1 MAFKMKGFRA
11 YSPMKQADDDYLNK
25 YLNPDSS
32 GPTDKTSTTVIDL
45 DHPLSTHEGGRTN
58 PTPID
63 NTATVDNTTVVND
76 TEQNTSTTT
85 PKYKGLLEELNAA
98 RKANKKYRKEG
109 FFGKIQ
115 DKFQLGEKGIW
126 GDKYQEKKQQKK
138 DSYRLD
144 KSIRSEEEDRYINT
158 PIEEGGARPK
168 KLTQAEL
175 RELRKS
181 DSKDWVVV
189 GKIGTGI
196 HPARMTDRDGNP
208 IHRTTWRE
216 GYQQR
221 HYYVVPKE
229 AYWTSEKLQKMRNV
243 YTSGRT
249 GKQKSYIEKDFGS
262 EYILD
267 NPLD

>member
-1 MAFKMKGFRA
+1 MAFKMKGFKP
-11 YSPMKQADDDYLNK
+11 YTTSPMKQE
-25 YLNPDSS
+25 SS
-32 GPTDKTSTTVIDL
+32 GQIGGDDPFGINETT
-45 DHPLSTHEGGRTN
+45 
-58 PTPID
+58 D
-63 NTATVDNTTVVND
+63 NTTPVDNTTTVDNTTVVND

-98 RKANKKYRKEG
+98 KKANKKYRKEG

-115 DKFQLGEKGIW
+115 DKFQLGEKGVW

-144 KSIRSEEEDRYINT
+144 RSIRSEEEDRFIST
-158 PIEEGGARPK
+158 DIEDGGGKPK
-168 KLTQAEL
+168 KATWEEL
-175 RELRKS
+175 QELRKRVRNS
-181 DSKDWVVV
+181 RRDPKIDDLGEWVVV
-189 GKIGTGI
+189 GKIGTGKN
-196 HPARMTDRDGNP
+196 PARMTDEYGNP
-208 IHRTTWRE
+208 IQRTTWRE

-221 HYYVVPKE
+221 QYYIVPKE
-229 AYWTSEKLQKMRNV
+229 AYWTSEKLQEMRKI
-243 YTSGRT
+243 YTSGT

>member
-11 YSPMKQADDDYLNK
+11 YSPMKQADDDYLNQ

-32 GPTDKTSTTVIDL
+32 GPTDKTSTIVTN
-45 DHPLSTHEGGRTN
+45 EGKNDSAIELENQT
-58 PTPID
+58 TP
-63 NTATVDNTTVVND
+63 VVND
-76 TEQNTSTTT
+76 TEQNTSTTK
-85 PKYKGLLEELNAA
+85 PKYKGFLEELNAA
-98 RKANKKYRKEG
+98 KKANKKYRKEG

-144 KSIRSEEEDRYINT
+144 KSIRSEEDDRYITT

-189 GKIGTGI
+189 GKIGTGM
-196 HPARMTDRDGNP
+196 HPARMTDEDGNP
-208 IHRTTWRE
+208 VHRTTWRE

-229 AYWTSEKLQKMRNV
+229 AYWTSEKLQKMRKI
-243 YTSGRT
+243 YTSGT
-249 GKQKSYIEKDFGS
+249 GKQKSSIERDFGS